1 MLSLYFG
8 SAQAIQATLLVSVFI
23 VISSCAFLWREK
35 ITHWGWLIAF
45 ALALGLYICV
55 AAATRDGYHLSVQ
68 YAIDGSVLPGLFTV
82 ESIQSI
88 VNCIL
93 AAVIVI
99 CGVLSIF
106 LKRRKARQALFF
118 ILSAS
123 AFLKILVIEISRIFL
138 FLQAT

>member
-8 SAQAIQATLLVSVFI
+8 SAEAIHTTLLVSVFI
-23 VISSCAFLWREK
+23 VIAICAFLRREK
-35 ITHWGWLIAF
+35 ITHWGWLIVF
-45 ALALGLYICV
+45 ELTLGLYICV

-68 YAIDGSVLPGLFTV
+68 YAIDGNSLPGLFTV
-82 ESIQSI
+82 TSIPSI

-93 AAVIVI
+93 AAVIVL

-106 LKRRKARQALFF
+106 LKRRKARQTLFF
-118 ILSAS
+118 ILSAGV
-123 AFLKILVIEISRIFL
+123 FLKILVIEISRIFL